1 MSYNHGKEEQKWLL
15 WKEAEERIMRQ
26 SGIDEETI
34 EEIRTYD
41 RAEFNSDRRYY
52 QKLQEV
58 GTYLDEVAESEWQT
72 EINTVEDLLNEIDN
86 MDLFQVLQ
94 SADKR
99 TLQIVLLKMQGYK
112 TDEIAGIVHLS
123 AKSIYRRMDTLRKK
137 LKQFYL

>member
-1 MSYNHGKEEQKWLL
+1 MAYNHGKEEQKWRL
-15 WKEAEERIMRQ
+15 WKEAEEKLMRQ
-26 SGIDEETI
+26 SGADEETI

-58 GTYLDEVAESEWQT
+58 GTYLDEIAGSVCLT

-86 MDLFQVLQ
+86 MDLFQILQ
-94 SADKR
+94 SLDKR

-112 TDEIAGIVHLS
+112 TDEIADILHLS
-123 AKSIYRRMDTLRKK
+123 AKSIYRRMDTLRKIK
-137 LKQFYL
+137 LLRL

>member
-1 MSYNHGKEEQKWLL
+1 MPYNHGKEEQKWRL
-15 WKEAEERIMRQ
+15 WKEAEEKLMRQ
-26 SGIDEETI
+26 SGTNEETI

-41 RAEFNSDRRYY
+41 RAEFNSNRRYY

-72 EINTVEDLLNEIDN
+72 EIKTVEDLLNEIDN
-86 MDLFQVLQ
+86 MDLFQILQ

-112 TDEIAGIVHLS
+112 TDEIADMVHLS
-123 AKSIYRRMDTLRKK
+123 EKSIYRRMDTLRKK
-137 LKQFYL
+137 LKQFYP